1 MHSFRA
7 VRRVL
12 IVASIVLGA
21 ATAAAAQDLPRAD
34 VAVSYSILHDTDVD
48 ETFKWGWVG
57 AATVHATDWLAI
69 VGEVGGNYRTF
80 EAFDVELDL
89 SVHSFMGGARFGAP
103 LGSVTPFGQILFGQA
118 RASASIL
125 GESESESAFAFQ
137 PGAGL
142 DIALGRR
149 AALRVQG
156 DYRSIS
162 SDGETS
168 GQIRFAVGV
177 AFGFGSR

>member
-7 VRRVL
+7 IRRVL
-12 IVASIVLGA
+12 IVTAIILGA
-21 ATAAAAQDLPRAD
+21 ATAAAAQDQPRGD
-34 VAVSYSILHDTDVD
+34 VAVSYSILNDTEVD

-80 EAFDVELDL
+80 DAFGEELDL
-89 SVHSFMGGARFGAP
+89 SVHSFLGGARFGSP
-103 LGSVTPFGQILFGQA
+103 LGGVTPFGQILFGSA
-118 RASASIL
+118 RASASVL
-125 GESESESAFAFQ
+125 GESASESGFAFQ

-162 SDGETS
+162 SDGETT

>member
-1 MHSFRA
+1 L
-7 VRRVL
+7 V
-12 IVASIVLGA
+12 VAALVLGA
-21 ATAAAAQDLPRAD
+21 ATAVAAQDLPRAD
-34 VAVSYSILHDTDVD
+34 IAVSYSILNDTDLD

-80 EAFDVELDL
+80 EAFGEELDL

-103 LGSVTPFGQILFGQA
+103 LGNVTPFGQILFGSA
-118 RASASIL
+118 RASASVV
-125 GESESESAFAFQ
+125 GHSESESAFAFQ
-137 PGAGL
+137 PGGGV
-142 DIALGRR
+142 DIAMGRR
-149 AALRVQG
+149 VALRVQG

-162 SDGETS
+162 SDGDTS
-168 GQIRFAVGV
+168 GEVRFAVGV